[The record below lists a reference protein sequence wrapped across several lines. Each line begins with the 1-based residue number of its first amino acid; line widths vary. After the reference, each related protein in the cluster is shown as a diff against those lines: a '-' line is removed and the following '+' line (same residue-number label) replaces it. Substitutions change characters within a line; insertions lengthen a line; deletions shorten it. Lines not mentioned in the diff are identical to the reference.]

1 MNAIKY
7 AELRLTF
14 ACYASCTRLQANG
27 GFMEITQTIRCVPHL
42 VNNDRCF
49 VGGRSLRLNFIGILL
64 PMTSLRVIVEL

>member
-1 MNAIKY
+1 
-7 AELRLTF
+7 
-14 ACYASCTRLQANG
+14 
-27 GFMEITQTIRCVPHL
+27 MEITQTIRCVAHL